1 MAAKP
6 RSIHNRFRQTVQTLM
21 EEEKTIAQE
30 METKRLESI
39 ALESQRR
46 RLEKKMNDRD
56 CLGDGLHLMDF
67 EQLKIENQTLHEKID
82 ERHHELMQLK
92 KKTGTAVQV
101 S

>member
-1 MAAKP
+1 MAVKTC
-6 RSIHNRFRQTVQTLM
+6 SIRDRPRQTVQTLL
-21 EEEKTIAQE
+21 EEEKTVAQE
-30 METKRLESI
+30 MEEKRLESI
-39 ALESQRR
+39 AMESQRR
-46 RLEKKMNDRD
+46 LLEKRMNDRD